1 MRQAGVRVGVCFSM
15 GADLTAGV
23 ALLPVGALCLREV
36 RTARELPFASLPLL
50 FALHQLTEALVWH
63 GASGYVSPGVQQA
76 AALVYVLFALPVLP
90 LLVPLA
96 VLLLEPKGRRTRVAP
111 FVGLGAVVAAYLLWA
126 VLDGPV
132 RVREEPHALVYDVDL
147 KNGVMWAVLYVV
159 AVIGPSVLSGYPSIV
174 AFGVLNLVGLT
185 VVAVVYVQ
193 AFASLWCVYAALTS
207 VLVAVHMVLRR
218 RLSDLHRL
226 EGQAPLPA

>member
-1 MRQAGVRVGVCFSM
+1 MS
-15 GADLTAGV
+15 ADLTAGV
-23 ALLPVGALCLREV
+23 ALLPVAAVCLHEV

-63 GASGYVSPGVQQA
+63 GASDYVSAGVQQA
-76 AALVYVLFALPVLP
+76 AALIYVLFALPFLP
-90 LLVPLA
+90 LFVPLA
-96 VLLLEPKGRRTRVAP
+96 VLLLEPQGRRARVAP

-147 KNGVMWAVLYVV
+147 AYGPMWAVLYVV

-174 AFGVLNLVGLT
+174 AFGLLNLVGLS
-185 VVAVVYVQ
+185 VVALVYVQ

-207 VLVAVHMVLRR
+207 VLVAVHMVRRR
-218 RLSDLHRL
+218 RLPDLHRL
-226 EGQAPLPA
+226 EGRALAPT